1 MVFAAIDLWELI
13 DEVFQDLQIL
23 LADKGNAFYKQ
34 LMDDLV
40 FQGDYIGLK
49 VLFRIIVL
57 NAIKHNKEKG
67 CLNTKTTKWYV

>member
-1 MVFAAIDLWELI
+1 
-13 DEVFQDLQIL
+13 
-23 LADKGNAFYKQ
+23 
-34 LMDDLV
+34 
-40 FQGDYIGLK
+40 LK